1 MFPTHSAGTGN
12 GITVSEQTHKQLA
25 AQRPPTVPSLVPTEP
40 RRASAAELGVAVADV
55 AEEAAGA
62 AVTAV
67 VKDRLQ
73 PPEPRPRK
81 WRRIAVKADNPL
93 LRPKSCKP
101 PLPLPPAVQRLKFR

>member
-62 AVTAV
+62 AV

-73 PPEPRPRK
+73 PPEARPRK
-81 WRRIAVKADNPL
+81 WRRIAVKADNPVP
-93 LRPKSCKP
+93 RPESCKP
-101 PLPLPPAVQRLKFR
+101 PLPRPPAVQRLKFR